1 MTETSIVDINGYK
14 GIGNKLIVLETSRL
28 NLRWASLKDV
38 EFILSLLN
46 TPGFLENIGDR
57 GVRDLMQAE
66 TYLIDGPILS
76 YQQNGFGLY
85 VVELKDTGEAIGL
98 SGMVKRPMLDFPD
111 LGYAFLPRFWGNGYA
126 VESAKAVVEH
136 CKSLGFTKLLGVVS
150 PGNDASISV
159 LEKVGMSFD
168 SILPW
173 DEDNS
178 EVLLYQ
184 LAIK

>member
-1 MTETSIVDINGYK
+1 M
-14 GIGNKLIVLETSRL
+14 IVLESSRL
-28 NLRWASLKDV
+28 VLRHATLNDV

-85 VVELKDTGEAIGL
+85 IVELKESGQAIGL

-111 LGYAFLPRFWGNGYA
+111 LGYAFLPQFWGKGYA
-126 VESAKAVVEH
+126 FETALSVIEH
-136 CKSLGFTKLLGVVS
+136 CKTLGIAQLLGVVS

-159 LEKVGMSFD
+159 LEKVGMTFD
-168 SILPW
+168 STIQW

-184 LAIK
+184 LTILS